1 MRRLLLAAGCAL
13 PLLLELTGPALAD
26 ASSNI
31 RVAVLD
37 VERVRVNAAAVR
49 GIRAKLGTYLD
60 VYRADTQ
67 KEEQE
72 IRTAQEELA
81 RKRSVVPP
89 EAYGD
94 ERKKLED
101 RLADA
106 QSRVQRRRQALERAN
121 VEAMERVKQALE
133 SVVVEIAAERQLTL
147 ILRKDQAVLAAPD
160 IEITDEVLKRL
171 DQRLPSVPVSDPGG

>member
-1 MRRLLLAAGCAL
+1 MCRLLFVCCFALQLLASIQ
-13 PLLLELTGPALAD
+13 PLRAD
-26 ASSNI
+26 PSSNVRI
-31 RVAVLD
+31 AVLD
-37 VERVRVNAAAVR
+37 IERVRLNAAAVKA
-49 GIRAKLGTYLD
+49 IRAKLGTYLD

-81 RKRSVVPP
+81 RKRSAVSQ
-89 EAYGD
+89 EDYAA
-94 ERKKLED
+94 ERKNLED

-106 QSRVQRRRQALERAN
+106 QGRVQRRRQALERVN

-133 SVVVEIAAERQLTL
+133 AIVAEVAAERQLTL
-147 ILRKDQAVLAAPD
+147 IVRKDQAVLASPE

-171 DQRLPSVPVSDPGG
+171 DQRLPSVQISDPGG